1 MPAVEESERDTPGF
15 DAPMHLDQVLFLSHP
30 RRPGYLAPHTAED
43 FLCCL
48 TRDNPGTAWKLPF

>member
-1 MPAVEESERDTPGF
+1 MPAVEESERDTPGS
-15 DAPMHLDQVLFLSHP
+15 DAPTHLDQVLFLSHP

-48 TRDNPGTAWKLPF
+48 